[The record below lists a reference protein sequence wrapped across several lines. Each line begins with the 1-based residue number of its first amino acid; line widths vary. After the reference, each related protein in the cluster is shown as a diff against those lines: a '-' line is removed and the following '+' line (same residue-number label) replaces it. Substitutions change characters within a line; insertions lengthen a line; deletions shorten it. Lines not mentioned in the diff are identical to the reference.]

1 MNLGTCAGKT
11 ERIVRLVIG
20 AGMVVFGFLDV
31 SSDVWVR
38 GMYVVIGVVIAAGG
52 T

>member
-1 MNLGTCAGKT
+1 MNPGTCPGKT

-20 AGMVVFGFLDV
+20 AGMAIFGVLDE

-38 GMYVVIGVVIAAGG
+38 GTYVVIGLVIAAGG

>member
-1 MNLGTCAGKT
+1 MNLGTCSGKI
-11 ERIVRLVIG
+11 ERTVRMIVG
-20 AGMVVFGFLDV
+20 AGMVTFGFLDE

-38 GMYVVIGVVIAAGG
+38 GIYVVIGLVIAAGG